1 MKLVPLVGSKKRL
14 SSIKDL
20 SLKQTKP
27 SKLKTHYRCKIGLAL
42 RNGIKLW
49 RNLEFP
55 SRKIPRTGEMRGKQ
69 KSEGTSDDE
78 NFCQGSACCTHCL
91 LRWGTHSLS
100 CLQNTRQV
108 FCNHIP
114 KISLLGFLATFFVE
128 RRINLSGNNASYI
141 FLMRWWLCRL
151 PWVSNKEIFLSLV

>member
-1 MKLVPLVGSKKRL
+1 MINVIQNVRNLSHPVRIRWIKLSNLAIFIYIAGYLDVRKMSETLFFRTFVGAL

-55 SRKIPRTGEMRGKQ
+55 SRKIPRTGEMWGKQ

-78 NFCQGSACCTHCL
+78 NFCQGSACCTL
-91 LRWGTHSLS
+91 PVKVRYT
-100 CLQNTRQV
+100 
-108 FCNHIP
+108 F
-114 KISLLGFLATFFVE
+114 SLLLAKYPSSILQPHT
-128 RRINLSGNNASYI
+128 
-141 FLMRWWLCRL
+141 
-151 PWVSNKEIFLSLV
+151 